1 MSGDFFVQAFV
12 YLAAAVVSVPVSKR
26 LGFGSVLGY
35 LVAGAVIGPFG
46 LGFVGS
52 EGQDVLHFAEFGVVM
67 MLFVIGLELEPAHLW
82 RQRGALL
89 GMGGVQVAATAA
101 AIGTAAVVAGLPW
114 RASLALGLILAMSS
128 TAIVLQSLSEKGLLN
143 TEAGSRSFAVLLFQD
158 VAVIPILAILPLLA
172 ASGGT
177 ADGADAGSHGAAWVD
192 GWPAWG
198 RGLAV
203 LGAVVAIVG
212 IGRFVVGPVFRF
224 IARARLREAFTAAA
238 LLLVVGT
245 AILMTQVGLSA
256 ALGTFLAGVVLASSE
271 YRHELETDLEPFKGL
286 LLGLFFLAV
295 GASIDF
301 GLVAERPFF
310 VVGLACGLV
319 ALKCVVLLGLGGV
332 AGMGADQN
340 LLFSLA
346 LAQGGEF
353 AFVLF
358 SFAAQSRVLDAS
370 VTSPMVAVVAL
381 SMGVTPVLLLVFE
394 RVIRPRFGTT
404 ERPTREADAIERESP
419 VLIAGFG
426 RFGHI
431 VGRFLRA
438 NGVEATVLDVDSD
451 HVDLL
456 RRLGMRVYYGDASR
470 VDLLRAAGAERAR
483 LLVVA
488 VDEPGKAME
497 IVAAARRH
505 FPHLTILSRARGRAH
520 AYELIDAGVE
530 RIYRETLDSSL
541 RVGVDALRLLGR
553 PAYATLRAARRF
565 RRHDEESVRAL
576 AALRHDRGAYLSRA
590 RESIEDLERLIADEV
605 RELGPE
611 ADAAWDTETLR
622 REFGKP

>member
-1 MSGDFFVQAFV
+1 MSGDIFLQAFV
-12 YLAAAVVSVPVSKR
+12 YLAAAVVAVPVSKR

-46 LGFVGS
+46 LGLVGT
-52 EGQDVLHFAEFGVVM
+52 EGEDVLHFAEFGVVM

-82 RQRGALL
+82 RQRGTLL
-89 GMGGVQVAATAA
+89 GLGGVQVAATTVAIASAA
-101 AIGTAAVVAGLPW
+101 LLAGLPW
-114 RASLALGLILAMSS
+114 RSSLALGLILAMSS
-128 TAIVLQSLSEKGLLN
+128 TAIVLQSLAEKGLLN

-172 ASGGT
+172 ASSG
-177 ADGADAGSHGAAWVD
+177 AAHGADAGSHGATWVD

-203 LGAVVAIVG
+203 LSAVVAIVG

-301 GLVAERPFF
+301 GLVAARPFF
-310 VVGLACGLV
+310 LVGLACGLV
-319 ALKCVVLLGLGGV
+319 AVKCVILLGLGRV
-332 AGMGADQN
+332 SGMGTDQN

-358 SFAAQSRVLDAS
+358 SFAAQNNVLDAS
-370 VTSPMVAVVAL
+370 VTSPLVAAVAL

-394 RVIRPRFGTT
+394 RLIRPRFGTT
-404 ERPTREADAIERESP
+404 ERPSREPDAVERESP

-488 VDEPGKAME
+488 VDEPGKSME

-505 FPHLTILSRARGRAH
+505 FPHLTILSRARGRGH

-553 PAYATLRAARRF
+553 PAHATLRAARRF
-565 RRHDEESVRAL
+565 RRHDEESVREL

-605 RELGPE
+605 RDLGPE